1 MMGWWSFSLA
11 ALSAR
16 VVVST
21 TWRGV
26 CIVPR
31 TDSEGQDYFF
41 PDGRG
46 AGAAAEGTMWLR
58 RIAGGRR
65 TCRTVHAPTVLLTA
79 PPTNPVHQ
87 LMDVLWSVEA
97 LGESVRLGRTHK
109 VFVPMDASLNRTWL
123 GWVLRRAYLGNRTTA
138 QAAVELRGDD
148 GCLCFAGGLVVP
160 EIARFRSAPPA
171 GFSGRLRAALVRD
184 QRRDGSRPRALVYA
198 HASTRRRAWL
208 NAGTFVARAR
218 RFGAVVAQPHDLG
231 RLPPWR
237 QCALFHESDFILA
250 AHGGHMANLVCAGP
264 GTVVVE
270 MACPSRGTGWLEQI
284 PAFFTELTLTYSYF
298 PAVRSSCPRHGE
310 HDANFTIDVD
320 ALWGHLGRLA
330 DGRLG
335 SFVVPPDKVRR
346 RPRPWIATIWKR
358 LTTP

>member
-1 MMGWWSFSLA
+1 MSFSMFFSRQDLNFHRLPA
-11 ALSAR
+11 SQDSVGASEL
-16 VVVST
+16 VVVLEDLPC
-21 TWRGV
+21 G
-26 CIVPR
+26 P
-31 TDSEGQDYFF
+31 
-41 PDGRG
+41 GRVS
-46 AGAAAEGTMWLR
+46 R
-58 RIAGGRR
+58 
-65 TCRTVHAPTVLLTA
+65 
-79 PPTNPVHQ
+79 
-87 LMDVLWSVEA
+87 
-97 LGESVRLGRTHK
+97 K
-109 VFVPMDASLNRTWL
+109 
-123 GWVLRRAYLGNRTTA
+123 
-138 QAAVELRGDD
+138 
-148 GCLCFAGGLVVP
+148 
-160 EIARFRSAPPA
+160 PPA

-284 PAFFTELTLTYSYF
+284 PAFFTELNLTYSYF